1 MMRQVHKKMKSRL
14 ENKVRVE
21 LTDAENEAVKKRR
34 EEKDKSETTKWAIS
48 NLFAICNWLMVE
60 R

>member
-34 EEKDKSETTKWAIS
+34 EEKDKSETTK
-48 NLFAICNWLMVE
+48 
-60 R
+60 